1 MSDKKK
7 GRAKGSKVK
16 SYTYKVEW
24 KADEDGL
31 ATLESAIA
39 FLESQKIRIGK
50 RELIQLALEQV
61 MTRDPETIAKLAANA
76 VITRKNSAVEAK
88 KLAKIAALRA
98 AVEKAEKNLN
108 EAQNPSKEQNND

>member
-1 MSDKKK
+1 MADKKK
-7 GRAKGSKVK
+7 GRVKGSKVK
-16 SYTYKVEW
+16 SYTFKVHW
-24 KADEDGL
+24 KADENGL

-76 VITRKNSAVEAK
+76 LTLRKKSAVEAK

>member
-1 MSDKKK
+1 MTDKKK

-16 SYTYKVEW
+16 SYTFKVHW
-24 KADEDGL
+24 KADENGL
-31 ATLESAIA
+31 ATLESASA

-50 RELIQLALEQV
+50 REIVQFALEQV
-61 MTRDPETIAKLAANA
+61 MTRDPETIAKLAANG
-76 VITRKNSAVEAK
+76 VIKRKNSAVEAK